1 MTITPAAQPSSRTA
15 KASSGVGLSGGRR
28 RVRRPAPLQTA
39 AASSAKRAEPC
50 RASWPMTTPAAAAPP
65 TASSRYAAS
74 PAVARRTVATFIR
87 AGPGA
92 ERAAQ
97 ARGAEGQAAGEARLE
112 LGVRAAL
119 DQRAQLRL
127 RLRVGVVGDPRRDPL
142 SHRLR
147 HRVRNVPVQG
157 TIRVMRAVDVIAAKR
172 DGAEIADDELR
183 ELVLG
188 YARDEVADYQMS
200 AFLMAGFINGFSPAE
215 AAALTAAMV
224 ASGETLDLSAL
235 SGPTVDKHST
245 GGVGD
250 GTTLVVAPLAAALG
264 MQVVKL
270 SGRGLGHT
278 GGTLDKLDA
287 IPGMRTE
294 LSGRE
299 LIAQVEEIG
308 LAVCAQTADL
318 VPADKA
324 MYALRDVTATV
335 ANTALIASSVMSK
348 KLAGGAGAILLDV
361 KVGSGAFMKDV
372 DAARELAEL
381 CVHLGKEG
389 GRATAALIT
398 DMDQPLADAVG
409 NATEV
414 REAIEV
420 LRGEREGRFTDL
432 CVALAGHM
440 AALTGV
446 AEDPDAGREAAI
458 EALANGDALERFRR
472 FVAAQGGDADIV
484 DDPSRLPQP
493 AVHPRR
499 HRGPRRRA
507 GDRRRGGDRPRRRH
521 GRRRAGCARRTR
533 STSRWGS
540 TSWSGSATASTT
552 TP

>member
-1 MTITPAAQPSSRTA
+1 
-15 KASSGVGLSGGRR
+15 
-28 RVRRPAPLQTA
+28 
-39 AASSAKRAEPC
+39 
-50 RASWPMTTPAAAAPP
+50 
-65 TASSRYAAS
+65 
-74 PAVARRTVATFIR
+74 
-87 AGPGA
+87 
-92 ERAAQ
+92 
-97 ARGAEGQAAGEARLE
+97 
-112 LGVRAAL
+112 
-119 DQRAQLRL
+119 
-127 RLRVGVVGDPRRDPL
+127 
-142 SHRLR
+142 
-147 HRVRNVPVQG
+147 
-157 TIRVMRAVDVIAAKR
+157 MRAVDVIAAKR
-172 DGAEIADDELR
+172 DGGEIAAADLR
-183 ELVLG
+183 ELVLA
-188 YARDEVADYQMS
+188 YARDDVADYQMS
-200 AFLMAGFINGFSPAE
+200 AFLMAGFINGFSAAE

-299 LIAQVEEIG
+299 LIDQVEAIG

-335 ANTALIASSVMSK
+335 ADTALIASSVMSK

-398 DMDQPLADAVG
+398 DMSQPLASAVG

-420 LRGEREGRFTDL
+420 LRGERKGRFADL
-432 CVALAGHM
+432 CLALVGHM
-440 AALTGV
+440 AALTGI
-446 AEDPDAGREAAI
+446 ADDADAGRERAAA
-458 EALANGDALERFRR
+458 ALAAGDGLERFRR
-472 FVAAQGGDADIV
+472 FVEAQGGDPRIV
-484 DDPSRLPQP
+484 EDPGLLPQP
-493 AVHPRR
+493 AVVHEVTAGRDGVLAAVDAEAIGRAAAGVGAGRLRKEDGIDLAVGIDVECRIGDRAAPDTVIARVLAAD
-499 HRGPRRRA
+499 GDAARRA
-507 GDRRRGGDRPRRRH
+507 ENEL
-521 GRRRAGCARRTR
+521 RAAL
-533 STSRWGS
+533 
-540 TSWSGSATASTT
+540 SWSDDAVEAPPLVHAVVG
-552 TP
+552 

>member
-1 MTITPAAQPSSRTA
+1 
-15 KASSGVGLSGGRR
+15 
-28 RVRRPAPLQTA
+28 
-39 AASSAKRAEPC
+39 
-50 RASWPMTTPAAAAPP
+50 
-65 TASSRYAAS
+65 
-74 PAVARRTVATFIR
+74 
-87 AGPGA
+87 
-92 ERAAQ
+92 
-97 ARGAEGQAAGEARLE
+97 
-112 LGVRAAL
+112 
-119 DQRAQLRL
+119 
-127 RLRVGVVGDPRRDPL
+127 
-142 SHRLR
+142 
-147 HRVRNVPVQG
+147 
-157 TIRVMRAVDVIAAKR
+157 MRAVDVIAAKR
-172 DGAEIADDELR
+172 DGAEIGDDDLR
-183 ELVLG
+183 ELVLA
-188 YARDEVADYQMS
+188 YAREEVADYQMS

-215 AAALTAAMV
+215 AASLTAAMV
-224 ASGETLDLSAL
+224 ASGDTLDLSAL

-308 LAVCAQTADL
+308 LAVCAQTGDL

-335 ANTALIASSVMSK
+335 ESTALIASSVMSK

-372 DAARELAEL
+372 DRARELAEL

-398 DMDQPLADAVG
+398 DMSQPLADAVG

-420 LRGEREGRFTDL
+420 LRGERAGRFTDL

-446 AEDPDAGREAAI
+446 AEDADAGRERAA
-458 EALANGDALERFRR
+458 EALADGAALDRFRR
-472 FVAAQGGDADIV
+472 FVEAQGGDPGIA
-484 DDPSRLPQP
+484 DDPGLLPQAP
-493 AVHPRR
+493 V
-499 HRGPRRRA
+499 RRA
-507 GDRRRGGDRPRRRH
+507 VTAGRPGVLASVDAEAVGRAAAALGAGRLRKEDEIDLAVGIDVRCRIGDAVEADTEIACVLAADEDAAAQAEDALRAALELVRRRGRPAAAGPR
-521 GRRRAGCARRTR
+521 GRQLNA
-533 STSRWGS
+533 
-540 TSWSGSATASTT
+540 
-552 TP
+552 